1 MGQPQTP
8 KMINILKSYFEYVII
23 VKKIFYNRIM
33 KMCVKCMQ
41 EGETAYWIKS
51 LLHIE
56 VKLNMLCQ

>member
-1 MGQPQTP
+1 MGQLQTP

-33 KMCVKCMQ
+33 KMCVKYMQ

-51 LLHIE
+51 LLHTE